1 MRKKNSSKKFFQISK
16 KFSITGVSI
25 HVKSIIANT
34 RCALFQF
41 AYFLQNLYHNL
52 NGKNKS
58 MLTTNNKPI
67 KSDLKR
73 IV

>member
-1 MRKKNSSKKFFQISK
+1 MRNVYGPVSQTVKKNSSKKFFQISK

-25 HVKSIIANT
+25 HAKSIVNT

-52 NGKNKS
+52 NEKIKPRWQ
-58 MLTTNNKPI
+58 LTNQ
-67 KSDLKR
+67 
-73 IV
+73 